1 MKSKVSARYIFMKNR
16 NRLTA
21 IAGILIVLAFAA
33 KWLFKSETAE
43 SGLLLAASLIG
54 GFPIA
59 ASAWQALK
67 VKVISIDLLVTLA
80 ILGAFVIQEFEES
93 AIVAFLFLFGAY
105 LEQKTLAKTRS
116 AIKELVE
123 IVPETALRQTEDG
136 DFEEVDLDDL
146 DEGDI
151 LLVKTGGKI
160 PVDGEVVFGSGT
172 ANEASITGES
182 MPLGKKPGDPVYAGT
197 ILENGTIR
205 IKAEKVGDETTFGK
219 IIELVE
225 EAQDS
230 KSHAERLID
239 RFSKYYTPVVLF
251 LAIIVGLISQD
262 LELAVTILVLGCPG
276 ALVIGVPVSNVAG
289 IGNGAKQGILFKGSE
304 VITKFSKVDTIMF
317 DKTGTLTYGDPRVS
331 QVKKYGQGQ
340 LAEQL
345 LVSVEKESAHPLAK
359 AITGYYED
367 LEAKEVE
374 ASQVLQGGGIVAQV
388 AGQQV
393 LVGNR
398 YLLDQYHVPVTK
410 EMGKDMEELASAGN
424 SLVLVAV
431 NGQLELALGLKDE
444 IRAGVK
450 EDLAALKKLGVKNL
464 LLLSGDNQKTVDLV
478 AEELG
483 LTEAYGQLL
492 PEDKAEF
499 VKKRQAAGEIVAFV
513 GDGINDSPSLARA
526 DIGIAMGS
534 GTDVAIETSN
544 VVLMNGS
551 FDRIPRALAL
561 AKATRWNMIENITI
575 ALAVVAVLLVSVLA
589 SSWMNMA
596 IGMFVHEGS
605 ILVVILNAMRLL
617 AYQSKLQKSRKL
629 IENNFSQAAGPYTKG
644 IESIQ

>member
-1 MKSKVSARYIFMKNR
+1 MQKWLMKNR

-21 IAGILIVLAFAA
+21 ITGILIVLAFAA

-43 SGLLLAASLIG
+43 SSLLLAASLIG

-67 VKVISIDLLVTLA
+67 VKVISIDLLLTLA

-105 LEQKTLAKTRS
+105 LEQRTLAKTRS
-116 AIKELVE
+116 AIKKLVE
-123 IVPETALRQTEDG
+123 MVPETAFRQTADG

-160 PVDGEVVFGSGT
+160 PVDGEVVSGSGT

-230 KSHAERLID
+230 KSQAERLID
-239 RFSKYYTPVVLF
+239 RFSKYYTPVVLL

-317 DKTGTLTYGDPRVS
+317 DKTGTLTYGDPRIS

-345 LVSVEKESAHPLAK
+345 LLSVEKESAHPLAK

-374 ASQVLQGGGIVAQV
+374 ASQVLQDGGIVAQV

-398 YLLDQYHVPVTK
+398 YLLDEYHVPVTK
-410 EMGKDMEELASAGN
+410 EMEKDMEELASAGN

-561 AKATRWNMIENITI
+561 AKATRRNMIENITI

-617 AYQSKLQKSRKL
+617 AYRSKLQKSRKL
-629 IENNFSQAAGPYTKG
+629 IENNFSQATGPYTKG

>member
-1 MKSKVSARYIFMKNR
+1 MQKWLMKNR

-21 IAGILIVLAFAA
+21 ATGILIVLAFAA
-33 KWLFKSETAE
+33 KWLFKGEAAE

-116 AIKELVE
+116 AIEELVE
-123 IVPETALRQTEDG
+123 MVPETALRQTADG

-151 LLVKTGGKI
+151 VLVKTGGKI
-160 PVDGEVVFGSGT
+160 PVDGEVVSGSGT

-182 MPLGKKPGDPVYAGT
+182 MPLDKKPGDPVYAGT

-205 IKAEKVGDETTFGK
+205 IEAEKVGDETTFGK

-230 KSHAERLID
+230 KSQAERLID
-239 RFSKYYTPVVLF
+239 RFSKYYTPVVLL

-388 AGQQV
+388 AGRQI

-398 YLLDQYHVPVTK
+398 LYFV
-410 EMGKDMEELASAGN
+410 
-424 SLVLVAV
+424 
-431 NGQLELALGLKDE
+431 
-444 IRAGVK
+444 
-450 EDLAALKKLGVKNL
+450 KLGCTASSL
-464 LLLSGDNQKTVDLV
+464 FLDG
-478 AEELG
+478 
-483 LTEAYGQLL
+483 
-492 PEDKAEF
+492 
-499 VKKRQAAGEIVAFV
+499 V
-513 GDGINDSPSLARA
+513 GACFGRCRRFGVPS
-526 DIGIAMGS
+526 
-534 GTDVAIETSN
+534 
-544 VVLMNGS
+544 
-551 FDRIPRALAL
+551 
-561 AKATRWNMIENITI
+561 
-575 ALAVVAVLLVSVLA
+575 VLLVWL
-589 SSWMNMA
+589 
-596 IGMFVHEGS
+596 FHE
-605 ILVVILNAMRLL
+605 
-617 AYQSKLQKSRKL
+617 
-629 IENNFSQAAGPYTKG
+629 
-644 IESIQ
+644 

>member
-1 MKSKVSARYIFMKNR
+1 MQKWLMKNR

-21 IAGILIVLAFAA
+21 ISGILIVLAFAA
-33 KWLFKSETAE
+33 KWLFKSETGS

-123 IVPETALRQTEDG
+123 MVPETALRQTEDG

-160 PVDGEVVFGSGT
+160 PVDGEVVYGSGT

-182 MPLGKKPGDPVYAGT
+182 MPLGKKLGDPVYAGT

-230 KSHAERLID
+230 KSQAERLID
-239 RFSKYYTPVVLF
+239 RFSKYYTPVVLL

-374 ASQVLQGGGIVAQV
+374 SSQVLQGGGIVAQV
-388 AGQQV
+388 AGRQV

-410 EMGKDMEELASAGN
+410 EMEKNLEELASAGN

-561 AKATRWNMIENITI
+561 AKATRRNMIENITI

-617 AYQSKLQKSRKL
+617 AYRSKLQKSRKL
-629 IENNFSQAAGPYTKG
+629 IENNFSQAEDPYNKG

>member
-1 MKSKVSARYIFMKNR
+1 MQQYILSKKNVI
-16 NRLTA
+16 TV
-21 IAGILIVLAFAA
+21 I
-33 KWLFKSETAE
+33 
-43 SGLLLAASLIG
+43 SGLLIALGFFSHFVLENVGLSEWSLIIASVFG
-54 GFPIA
+54 ITPIA
-59 ASAWQALK
+59 IQAFQAMK

-105 LEQKTLAKTRS
+105 LEQRTLAKTRS
-116 AIKELVE
+116 AIKKLVE
-123 IVPETALRQTEDG
+123 MVPETALRQTADG

-160 PVDGEVVFGSGT
+160 PVDGEVVSGSGT

-182 MPLGKKPGDPVYAGT
+182 MPLGKKPSDPVYAGT

-230 KSHAERLID
+230 KSQAERLID
-239 RFSKYYTPVVLF
+239 RFSKYYTPVVLL

-317 DKTGTLTYGDPRVS
+317 DKTGTLTYGNPRVS
-331 QVKKYGQGQ
+331 QVKNYGQGQ
-340 LAEQL
+340 LAEKL

-410 EMGKDMEELASAGN
+410 EMEKDMEELASAGN

-561 AKATRWNMIENITI
+561 AKATRRNMIENITI

-617 AYQSKLQKSRKL
+617 AYRSKLQKSRKL
-629 IENNFSQAAGPYTKG
+629 IENNFSQATGPYTKG
-644 IESIQ
+644 SESIQ

>member
-1 MKSKVSARYIFMKNR
+1 MQKWLMKNR

-21 IAGILIVLAFAA
+21 ITGILIVLAFAA

-105 LEQKTLAKTRS
+105 LEQRTLAKTRS

-123 IVPETALRQTEDG
+123 MVPETALRQTADG

-160 PVDGEVVFGSGT
+160 PVDGEVVSGSGT

-230 KSHAERLID
+230 KSQAERLID
-239 RFSKYYTPVVLF
+239 RFSKYYTPVVLL

-410 EMGKDMEELASAGN
+410 EMERDMEKLASAGN

-561 AKATRWNMIENITI
+561 AKATRRNMIENITI

-617 AYQSKLQKSRKL
+617 AYRSKLQKSRKL
-629 IENNFSQAAGPYTKG
+629 IENNFSQATGPYTKG
-644 IESIQ
+644 SESIQ

>member
-1 MKSKVSARYIFMKNR
+1 MQKWLMKNR

-21 IAGILIVLAFAA
+21 ATGILIVLAFAA
-33 KWLFKSETAE
+33 KWLFKSEAAE

-123 IVPETALRQTEDG
+123 MVPETALRQTADG

-151 LLVKTGGKI
+151 VLVKTGGKI
-160 PVDGEVVFGSGT
+160 PVDGEVVSGSGT

-182 MPLGKKPGDPVYAGT
+182 MPLDKKPGDPVYAGT

-205 IKAEKVGDETTFGK
+205 IEAEKVGDETTFGK

-230 KSHAERLID
+230 KSQAERLID
-239 RFSKYYTPVVLF
+239 RFSKYYTPVVLL

-398 YLLDQYHVPVTK
+398 YLLDQYHVPVAK
-410 EMGKDMEELASAGN
+410 QMERDMEELASAGN

-561 AKATRWNMIENITI
+561 AKATRRNMIENITI

-589 SSWMNMA
+589 SSWVNMA
-596 IGMFVHEGS
+596 IGMFIHEGS
-605 ILVVILNAMRLL
+605 ILIVILNAMRLL
-617 AYQSKLQKSRKL
+617 AYRSKLQKSRKL

>member
-1 MKSKVSARYIFMKNR
+1 MQKWLMKNR

-21 IAGILIVLAFAA
+21 ITGILIVLAFAA

-105 LEQKTLAKTRS
+105 LEQRTLAKTRS
-116 AIKELVE
+116 AIKKLVE
-123 IVPETALRQTEDG
+123 MVPETALRQTADG

-160 PVDGEVVFGSGT
+160 PVDGEVVSGSGT

-230 KSHAERLID
+230 KSQAERLID
-239 RFSKYYTPVVLF
+239 RFSKYYTPVVLL

-410 EMGKDMEELASAGN
+410 EMEKDMEELASAGN
-424 SLVLVAV
+424 SLVLMAV

-561 AKATRWNMIENITI
+561 AKATRRNMIENITI

-617 AYQSKLQKSRKL
+617 AYRSKLQKSRKL
-629 IENNFSQAAGPYTKG
+629 IENNFSQATGPYTKG
-644 IESIQ
+644 SESIQ

>member
-1 MKSKVSARYIFMKNR
+1 MQKWLMKNR

-21 IAGILIVLAFAA
+21 ATGILIVLAFAA
-33 KWLFKSETAE
+33 KWFFKSETAE

-80 ILGAFVIQEFEES
+80 ILGAFVIREFEES

-123 IVPETALRQTEDG
+123 MAPETALRQKADG
-136 DFEEVDLDDL
+136 DFEEVDIDDL

-160 PVDGEVVFGSGT
+160 PVDGEVVSGSGT

-182 MPLGKKPGDPVYAGT
+182 MPLGKKPGDSVYAGT

-230 KSHAERLID
+230 KSQAERLID
-239 RFSKYYTPVVLF
+239 RFSKYYTPVVLL
-251 LAIIVGLISQD
+251 LAIIVGLISQK

-331 QVKKYGQGQ
+331 QIKKYGQGQ

-345 LVSVEKESAHPLAK
+345 LVSVENESAHPLAK

-398 YLLDQYHVPVTK
+398 HLLDQYHVPVTK
-410 EMGKDMEELASAGN
+410 EMERDMEELASAGN

-551 FDRIPRALAL
+551 FDRIPRSLAL
-561 AKATRWNMIENITI
+561 AKATRRNMIENITI

-605 ILVVILNAMRLL
+605 ILIVILNAMRLL
-617 AYQSKLQKSRKL
+617 AYRSKLQKSRKL

>member
-1 MKSKVSARYIFMKNR
+1 MQKWLMKNR

-21 IAGILIVLAFAA
+21 ITGILIVLAFAA

-105 LEQKTLAKTRS
+105 LEQRTLAKTRS
-116 AIKELVE
+116 AIKKLVE
-123 IVPETALRQTEDG
+123 MVPETALRQTADG

-160 PVDGEVVFGSGT
+160 PVDGEVVSGSGT

-230 KSHAERLID
+230 KSQAERLID
-239 RFSKYYTPVVLF
+239 RFSKYYTPVVLL

-410 EMGKDMEELASAGN
+410 EMEKDMEELASAGN

-561 AKATRWNMIENITI
+561 AKATRRNMIENITI

-617 AYQSKLQKSRKL
+617 AYRSKLQKS
-629 IENNFSQAAGPYTKG
+629 
-644 IESIQ
+644 

>member
-1 MKSKVSARYIFMKNR
+1 MQKWLMKNR

-21 IAGILIVLAFAA
+21 ITGILIVLAFAA

-105 LEQKTLAKTRS
+105 LEQRTLAKTRS
-116 AIKELVE
+116 AIKKLVE
-123 IVPETALRQTEDG
+123 MVPETALRQTADG

-160 PVDGEVVFGSGT
+160 PVDGEVVSGSGT

-230 KSHAERLID
+230 KSQAERLID
-239 RFSKYYTPVVLF
+239 RFSKYYTPVVLL

-410 EMGKDMEELASAGN
+410 EMEKDMEELASAGN

-561 AKATRWNMIENITI
+561 AKATRRNMIENITI

-605 ILVVILNAMRLL
+605 ILVVIFNAMRLL
-617 AYQSKLQKSRKL
+617 AYRDRKSVV
-629 IENNFSQAAGPYTKG
+629 
-644 IESIQ
+644 

>member
-1 MKSKVSARYIFMKNR
+1 MQKWLIKNR
-16 NRLTA
+16 NLLTA
-21 IAGILIVLAFAA
+21 ITGILIVLAFAA
-33 KWLFKSETAE
+33 KWLFKSETGA

-54 GFPIA
+54 GFPIGIE
-59 ASAWQALK
+59 AWQALK

-123 IVPETALRQTEDG
+123 MVPETALRQTEDG

-230 KSHAERLID
+230 KSQAERLID
-239 RFSKYYTPVVLF
+239 RFSKYYTPVVLL

-340 LAEQL
+340 LPEQL

-398 YLLDQYHVPVTK
+398 YLVDQYHVPVTK
-410 EMGKDMEELASAGN
+410 EMEKDMEELAAAGN

-513 GDGINDSPSLARA
+513 GDGINDSPSLAQA

-561 AKATRWNMIENITI
+561 AKATRRNMIENITI
-575 ALAVVAVLLVSVLA
+575 ALAVVAVLLASVLA

-617 AYQSKLQKSRKL
+617 AYRSKLQKSRKL
-629 IENNFSQAAGPYTKG
+629 IENNFSQAADPYTKG

>member
-1 MKSKVSARYIFMKNR
+1 MQKWLMKNR
-16 NRLTA
+16 NQLTA
-21 IAGILIVLAFAA
+21 ATGILIVLAFAA

-123 IVPETALRQTEDG
+123 MVPETALRQTADG

-151 LLVKTGGKI
+151 LLVKTGGRI
-160 PVDGEVVFGSGT
+160 PVDGEVVSGSGT

-230 KSHAERLID
+230 KSQAERLID
-239 RFSKYYTPVVLF
+239 RFSKYYTPVVLL

-410 EMGKDMEELASAGN
+410 EMERDMEELASAGN
-424 SLVLVAV
+424 SLVLVDV

-561 AKATRWNMIENITI
+561 AKATRRNMIENITI

-617 AYQSKLQKSRKL
+617 AYRSKLQKSRKL
-629 IENNFSQAAGPYTKG
+629 IENNFS
-644 IESIQ
+644 

>member
-1 MKSKVSARYIFMKNR
+1 MQKLLMKNR

-21 IAGILIVLAFAA
+21 ITGILIVLAFAA
-33 KWLFKSETAE
+33 KWLFKSETGA

-67 VKVISIDLLVTLA
+67 IKVISIDLLVTLA

-93 AIVAFLFLFGAY
+93 SIVAFLFLFGAY

-123 IVPETALRQTEDG
+123 MVPETALRQTEDG

-160 PVDGEVVFGSGT
+160 PVDGEVVSGSGT

-230 KSHAERLID
+230 KSQAERLID
-239 RFSKYYTPVVLF
+239 RFSKYYTPVVLL

-331 QVKKYGQGQ
+331 QVKKYGQGK
-340 LAEQL
+340 LAEQF

-410 EMGKDMEELASAGN
+410 EMEKYMEELASAGN

-561 AKATRWNMIENITI
+561 AKATRRNMIENITI

-617 AYQSKLQKSRKL
+617 AFRSKLQKSRKL

>member
-1 MKSKVSARYIFMKNR
+1 MQKWLMKNR

-21 IAGILIVLAFAA
+21 ATGILIVLAFAA

-105 LEQKTLAKTRS
+105 LEQRTLAKTRS
-116 AIKELVE
+116 AIKKLVE
-123 IVPETALRQTEDG
+123 MVPETALRQTADG

-160 PVDGEVVFGSGT
+160 PVDGEVVSGSGT

-230 KSHAERLID
+230 KSQAERLID
-239 RFSKYYTPVVLF
+239 RFSKYYTPVVLL

-410 EMGKDMEELASAGN
+410 EMEKDMEELASAGN

-561 AKATRWNMIENITI
+561 AKATRRNMIENITI

-617 AYQSKLQKSRKL
+617 AYRSKLQKSRKL
-629 IENNFSQAAGPYTKG
+629 IENNFSQATGPYTKG
-644 IESIQ
+644 SESIQ

>member
-1 MKSKVSARYIFMKNR
+1 MQKWLMKNR

-21 IAGILIVLAFAA
+21 ITGILIVLAFAA

-105 LEQKTLAKTRS
+105 LEQRTLAKTRS

-123 IVPETALRQTEDG
+123 MVPETALRQTADG

-160 PVDGEVVFGSGT
+160 PVDGEVVSGSGT

-230 KSHAERLID
+230 KSQAERLID
-239 RFSKYYTPVVLF
+239 RFSKYYTPVVLL
-251 LAIIVGLISQD
+251 LAIIFGLISQD

-345 LVSVEKESAHPLAK
+345 LVSVEKESAHPLSK

-398 YLLDQYHVPVTK
+398 YLLDEYHVPVTK
-410 EMGKDMEELASAGN
+410 EMEKDMEELASAGN

-561 AKATRWNMIENITI
+561 AKATRRNMIENITI

-617 AYQSKLQKSRKL
+617 AYRSKLQKSRKL
-629 IENNFSQAAGPYTKG
+629 IENNFSQATGPYTKG
-644 IESIQ
+644 IESI

>member
-1 MKSKVSARYIFMKNR
+1 MQKWLMKNR

-21 IAGILIVLAFAA
+21 ISGILIVLAFAA
-33 KWLFKSETAE
+33 KWLFKSETGA

-59 ASAWQALK
+59 TSAWQALK

-123 IVPETALRQTEDG
+123 MVPETALRQTEDG

-160 PVDGEVVFGSGT
+160 PVDGEVIYGSGT

-182 MPLGKKPGDPVYAGT
+182 MPLGKKLGDPVYAGT

-230 KSHAERLID
+230 KSQAERLID
-239 RFSKYYTPVVLF
+239 RFSKYYTPVVLL

-374 ASQVLQGGGIVAQV
+374 SSQVLQGGGIVAQV
-388 AGQQV
+388 AGRQV

-410 EMGKDMEELASAGN
+410 EMEKNLEELASAGN

-561 AKATRWNMIENITI
+561 AKATRRNMIENITI

-617 AYQSKLQKSRKL
+617 AYRSKLQKSRKL
-629 IENNFSQAAGPYTKG
+629 IENNFSQAEDPYNKG

>member
-1 MKSKVSARYIFMKNR
+1 MQKWLMQNR

-21 IAGILIVLAFAA
+21 ITGILIVLAFAA

-123 IVPETALRQTEDG
+123 MVPETALRQTEDG

-160 PVDGEVVFGSGT
+160 PVDGEVVSGSGT

-230 KSHAERLID
+230 KSQAERLID
-239 RFSKYYTPVVLF
+239 RFSKYYTPVVLL

-331 QVKKYGQGQ
+331 QVRKYGQGQ

-410 EMGKDMEELASAGN
+410 EMEKDMEELASAGN

-478 AEELG
+478 AEEMG

-561 AKATRWNMIENITI
+561 AKATRRNMIENITI
-575 ALAVVAVLLVSVLA
+575 ALAVVAVLLVSLLA

-617 AYQSKLQKSRKL
+617 AYRSKLQKSRKL

>member
-1 MKSKVSARYIFMKNR
+1 MQKWLMKNR

-21 IAGILIVLAFAA
+21 ITGILIVLAFAA

-105 LEQKTLAKTRS
+105 LEQRTLAKTRS
-116 AIKELVE
+116 AIKKLVE
-123 IVPETALRQTEDG
+123 MVPETALRQTADG

-160 PVDGEVVFGSGT
+160 PVDGEVVSGSGT

-197 ILENGTIR
+197 VLENGTIR

-230 KSHAERLID
+230 KSQAERLID
-239 RFSKYYTPVVLF
+239 RFSKYYTPVVLL

-410 EMGKDMEELASAGN
+410 EMEKDMEELASAGN

-561 AKATRWNMIENITI
+561 AKATRRNMIENITI

-617 AYQSKLQKSRKL
+617 AYRSKLQKSRKL
-629 IENNFSQAAGPYTKG
+629 IENNFSQATGPYTKG
-644 IESIQ
+644 SESIQ

>member
-123 IVPETALRQTEDG
+123 MVPETALRQTADG

-160 PVDGEVVFGSGT
+160 PVDGEVVSGSGT
-172 ANEASITGES
+172 DNEASITGES
-182 MPLGKKPGDPVYAGT
+182 MPLVKKPGDPVYAGT

-230 KSHAERLID
+230 KSQAERLID

-251 LAIIVGLISQD
+251 LAIIVGLIGQD

-276 ALVIGVPVSNVAG
+276 ALVIGVPVSSVAG

-410 EMGKDMEELASAGN
+410 EMEKDMEELASAGN

-450 EDLAALKKLGVKNL
+450 EDLVALKKLGVKNL

-561 AKATRWNMIENITI
+561 AKATRRNMIENITI

>member
-1 MKSKVSARYIFMKNR
+1 MQKWLMQNR

-21 IAGILIVLAFAA
+21 ITGILIVLAFAA

-123 IVPETALRQTEDG
+123 MVPETALRQTADG
-136 DFEEVDLDDL
+136 DFEEVDIDDL

-230 KSHAERLID
+230 KSQAERLID
-239 RFSKYYTPVVLF
+239 RFSKYYTPVVLL

-374 ASQVLQGGGIVAQV
+374 TSQVLQGGGIVAQV

-410 EMGKDMEELASAGN
+410 EMEKDMEELASAGN

-478 AEELG
+478 AEEMG

-561 AKATRWNMIENITI
+561 AKATRRNMIENITI
-575 ALAVVAVLLVSVLA
+575 ALAVVAVLLVSLLA

-617 AYQSKLQKSRKL
+617 AYRSKLQKSRKL

>member
-1 MKSKVSARYIFMKNR
+1 MQKWLMKNR

-21 IAGILIVLAFAA
+21 ITGILIVLAFAA

-105 LEQKTLAKTRS
+105 LEQRTLAKTRS
-116 AIKELVE
+116 AIKKLVE
-123 IVPETALRQTEDG
+123 MVPETALRQTADG

-160 PVDGEVVFGSGT
+160 PVDGEVVSGSGT

-230 KSHAERLID
+230 KSQAERLID
-239 RFSKYYTPVVLF
+239 RFSKYYTPVVLL

-331 QVKKYGQGQ
+331 QVEKYGQGQ

-410 EMGKDMEELASAGN
+410 EMEKDMEELASAGN

-561 AKATRWNMIENITI
+561 AKATRRNMIENITI

-605 ILVVILNAMRLL
+605 ILVVIFNAMRLL
-617 AYQSKLQKSRKL
+617 AYRSKLQKSRKL
-629 IENNFSQAAGPYTKG
+629 IENNFSQATGPYTKG
-644 IESIQ
+644 SESIQ

>member
-80 ILGAFVIQEFEES
+80 ILGAFVIKEFEES

-123 IVPETALRQTEDG
+123 MVPETALRQTTDG

-160 PVDGEVVFGSGT
+160 PVDGEVVAGFGT

-230 KSHAERLID
+230 KSQAERLID
-239 RFSKYYTPVVLF
+239 RFSKYYTPVVLL

-276 ALVIGVPVSNVAG
+276 ALVIGVPVSSVAG

-410 EMGKDMEELASAGN
+410 EMEKDMEELASAGN
-424 SLVLVAV
+424 SLVLLAV

-561 AKATRWNMIENITI
+561 AKATRRNMIENITI

>member
-1 MKSKVSARYIFMKNR
+1 MQKWLMKNR

-21 IAGILIVLAFAA
+21 ITGILIVLAFAA

-105 LEQKTLAKTRS
+105 LEQRTLAKTRS
-116 AIKELVE
+116 AIKKLVE
-123 IVPETALRQTEDG
+123 MVPETALRQTADG

-160 PVDGEVVFGSGT
+160 PVDGEVVSGSGT

-230 KSHAERLID
+230 KSQAERLID
-239 RFSKYYTPVVLF
+239 RFSKYYTPVVLL

-317 DKTGTLTYGDPRVS
+317 DKTGTLTYGNPRVS

-410 EMGKDMEELASAGN
+410 EMEKDMEELASAGN

-450 EDLAALKKLGVKNL
+450 EDLVALKKLGVKNL

-561 AKATRWNMIENITI
+561 AKATRRNMIENITI

-617 AYQSKLQKSRKL
+617 AYRSKLQKSRKL
-629 IENNFSQAAGPYTKG
+629 IENNFSQATGPYTKG
-644 IESIQ
+644 SESIQ

>member
-1 MKSKVSARYIFMKNR
+1 MQKWLMKNR

-21 IAGILIVLAFAA
+21 ITGILIVLAFAA
-33 KWLFKSETAE
+33 KWLFNSETAE

-123 IVPETALRQTEDG
+123 MVPETALRQTADG

-160 PVDGEVVFGSGT
+160 PVDGEVVSGSGT

-182 MPLGKKPGDPVYAGT
+182 MPLGKKPGDPIYAGT

-230 KSHAERLID
+230 KSQAERLID
-239 RFSKYYTPVVLF
+239 RFSKYYTPVVLL

-359 AITGYYED
+359 AITSYYED

-410 EMGKDMEELASAGN
+410 EMEKDMEELTSAGN

-499 VKKRQAAGEIVAFV
+499 VKKWQATGEIVAFV

-561 AKATRWNMIENITI
+561 AKATRRNMIENITI

-617 AYQSKLQKSRKL
+617 AFRSKLQKSRKL
-629 IENNFSQAAGPYTKG
+629 IENNFSQVAGPYTKG

>member
-1 MKSKVSARYIFMKNR
+1 MQKWLMQNR

-21 IAGILIVLAFAA
+21 ITGILIVLAFAA

-123 IVPETALRQTEDG
+123 MVPETALRQTADG
-136 DFEEVDLDDL
+136 DFEEVDIDDL

-230 KSHAERLID
+230 KSQAERLID
-239 RFSKYYTPVVLF
+239 RFSKYYTPVVLL

-331 QVKKYGQGQ
+331 QVRKYGQGQ

-374 ASQVLQGGGIVAQV
+374 SSQVLQGGGIIAQV
-388 AGQQV
+388 AGRQV

-410 EMGKDMEELASAGN
+410 EMEKDMEELASAGN

-499 VKKRQAAGEIVAFV
+499 VKKWQATGEIVAFV

-561 AKATRWNMIENITI
+561 AKATRRNMIENITI
-575 ALAVVAVLLVSVLA
+575 ALAVVAVLLVSLLA

-617 AYQSKLQKSRKL
+617 AYRSKLQKSRKL

>member
-1 MKSKVSARYIFMKNR
+1 MQKWLMKNR

-21 IAGILIVLAFAA
+21 ITGILIVLAFAA

-105 LEQKTLAKTRS
+105 LEQRTLSKTRS

-123 IVPETALRQTEDG
+123 MVPETALRQTADG

-160 PVDGEVVFGSGT
+160 PVDGEVVSGSGT

-230 KSHAERLID
+230 KSQAERLID
-239 RFSKYYTPVVLF
+239 RFSKYYTPVVLL

-410 EMGKDMEELASAGN
+410 EMEKDMEKLASAGN

-561 AKATRWNMIENITI
+561 AKATRRNMIENITI

-617 AYQSKLQKSRKL
+617 AYRSKLQKSRKL
-629 IENNFSQAAGPYTKG
+629 IENNFSQATGPYTKG
-644 IESIQ
+644 IESI

>member
-1 MKSKVSARYIFMKNR
+1 MQKWLMKNR

-21 IAGILIVLAFAA
+21 ITGILIVLAFAA
-33 KWLFKSETAE
+33 KWLFKSETGA

-54 GFPIA
+54 GFPIGIE
-59 ASAWQALK
+59 AWQALK

-123 IVPETALRQTEDG
+123 MVPETALRQTEDG

-230 KSHAERLID
+230 KSQAERLID
-239 RFSKYYTPVVLF
+239 RFSKYYTPVVLL

-304 VITKFSKVDTIMF
+304 IITKFSKVDTIMF

-410 EMGKDMEELASAGN
+410 EMEKDMEELAAAGN
-424 SLVLVAV
+424 SLVLLAV

-561 AKATRWNMIENITI
+561 AKATRRNMIENITI
-575 ALAVVAVLLVSVLA
+575 ALAVVAVLLASVLA

-617 AYQSKLQKSRKL
+617 AYRSKLQKSRKL
-629 IENNFSQAAGPYTKG
+629 IENNFSQATGSYTKS

>member
-1 MKSKVSARYIFMKNR
+1 MQKWLMKNR
-16 NRLTA
+16 NRLTE
-21 IAGILIVLAFAA
+21 ITGILIVLAFAA
-33 KWLFKSETAE
+33 KWLFRSETAE

-59 ASAWQALK
+59 ESAWQALK

-123 IVPETALRQTEDG
+123 MVPETALRQTADG

-160 PVDGEVVFGSGT
+160 PVDGEVVSGSGT

-197 ILENGTIR
+197 ILENGIIR

-230 KSHAERLID
+230 KSQAERLID
-239 RFSKYYTPVVLF
+239 RFSKYYTPVVLL

-374 ASQVLQGGGIVAQV
+374 ASRVLQGGGIVAQV

-410 EMGKDMEELASAGN
+410 EMERDMEELASAGN

-450 EDLAALKKLGVKNL
+450 EDLAALKKQGVKNL

-561 AKATRWNMIENITI
+561 AKATRRNMIENITI
-575 ALAVVAVLLVSVLA
+575 ALVVVAVLLISVLA

-596 IGMFVHEGS
+596 IGMFAHEGS

-617 AYQSKLQKSRKL
+617 AYRSKLQKSRKL
-629 IENNFSQAAGPYTKG
+629 IENNFS
-644 IESIQ
+644 

>member
-1 MKSKVSARYIFMKNR
+1 MKNR
-16 NRLTA
+16 NRLTE
-21 IAGILIVLAFAA
+21 ITGILIVLAFAA
-33 KWLFKSETAE
+33 KWLFRSETAE

-59 ASAWQALK
+59 ESAWQALK

-123 IVPETALRQTEDG
+123 MVPETALRQTADG

-160 PVDGEVVFGSGT
+160 PVDGEVVSGSGT

-230 KSHAERLID
+230 KSQAERLID
-239 RFSKYYTPVVLF
+239 RFSKYYTPVVLL

-262 LELAVTILVLGCPG
+262 LELAVNILVLGCPG

-374 ASQVLQGGGIVAQV
+374 ASRVLQGGGIVAQV

-398 YLLDQYHVPVTK
+398 YLLDQYHVLVTK
-410 EMGKDMEELASAGN
+410 EMERDMEELASAGN

-450 EDLAALKKLGVKNL
+450 EDLAALKKQGVKNL

-561 AKATRWNMIENITI
+561 AKATRRNMIENITI
-575 ALAVVAVLLVSVLA
+575 ALVVVAVLLISVLA

-596 IGMFVHEGS
+596 IGMFAHEGS

-617 AYQSKLQKSRKL
+617 AYRSKLQKSRKL
-629 IENNFSQAAGPYTKG
+629 IENNFS
-644 IESIQ
+644 

>member
-1 MKSKVSARYIFMKNR
+1 MQKWLMKNR

-21 IAGILIVLAFAA
+21 ITGILIVLAFAA

-105 LEQKTLAKTRS
+105 LEQRTLAKTRS
-116 AIKELVE
+116 AIKKLVE
-123 IVPETALRQTEDG
+123 MVPETALRQTADG

-160 PVDGEVVFGSGT
+160 PVDGEVVSGSGT

-230 KSHAERLID
+230 KSQAERLID
-239 RFSKYYTPVVLF
+239 RFSKYYTPVVLL

-317 DKTGTLTYGDPRVS
+317 DKTGTLTYGNPRVS

-410 EMGKDMEELASAGN
+410 EMEKDMEELASAGN

-561 AKATRWNMIENITI
+561 AKATRRNMIENITI
-575 ALAVVAVLLVSVLA
+575 ALAVVAVLLISLLA

-617 AYQSKLQKSRKL
+617 AYRSKL
-629 IENNFSQAAGPYTKG
+629 
-644 IESIQ
+644 